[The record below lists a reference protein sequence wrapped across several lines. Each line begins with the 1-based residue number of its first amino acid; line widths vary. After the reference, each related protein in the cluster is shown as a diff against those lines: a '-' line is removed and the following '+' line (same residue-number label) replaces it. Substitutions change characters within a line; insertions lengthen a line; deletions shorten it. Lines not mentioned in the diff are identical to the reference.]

1 MSFSSANFRPLTAA
15 LVAVLLLLQYA
26 LWFGDKNVFDLY
38 RLNRSTEA
46 INEENVTLQQ
56 RNDRLLAE
64 VIDLKEGGETVETLA
79 RSELGL
85 IKPDETFY
93 QIVE

>member
-1 MSFSSANFRPLTAA
+1 MKIVTTIIAGLFL
-15 LVAVLLLLQYA
+15 AVQYA
-26 LWFGDKNVFDLY
+26 LWFGDKNLFDLY
-38 RLNRSTEA
+38 RLRQVTELTA
-46 INEENVTLQQ
+46 QENVSLQQ
-56 RNDRLLAE
+56 RNDKLLAE

-85 IKPDETFY
+85 IKKDETFY